1 MVVMTPTMLYA
12 WYYVEAY
19 IHMHNRP
26 SHSYSWLTRL
36 RLFFLWLFSCCFV
49 IVLVL
54 VPAFRLVHGVVV
66 AAADVVVPL
75 GIASDTV
82 YLPVLPSTTNVWM

>member
-1 MVVMTPTMLYA
+1 
-12 WYYVEAY
+12 
-19 IHMHNRP
+19 MHNRP

-66 AAADVVVPL
+66 AAADVVVL
-75 GIASDTV
+75 KDGVELLFILSTIN
-82 YLPVLPSTTNVWM
+82 PVIHSCVPCAERE